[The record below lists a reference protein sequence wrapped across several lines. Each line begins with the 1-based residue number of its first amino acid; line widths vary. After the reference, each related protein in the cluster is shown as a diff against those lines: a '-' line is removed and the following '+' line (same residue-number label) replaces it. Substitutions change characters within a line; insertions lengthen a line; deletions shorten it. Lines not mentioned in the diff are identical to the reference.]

1 MKKLL
6 YCSKKGIK
14 IISYK
19 NGSNFEILDIKESDI
34 ETLPEFIKPKDI
46 VSLAFE
52 SNLYVDT
59 DEFISLSKLAT
70 YTAIKNAVGHL
81 GIFGNEFEISYKKI
95 KQVDKTKA
103 LFYYVAVNKDSF
115 DFIDRLDCTIEQCVP
130 VEIAI
135 KNLFCAFYQKD
146 PQAVIIIEKDNY
158 IRVIA
163 FDNEKLSAKTIH
175 KEGFQSEYQELGNFL
190 QGVLTQYNKK
200 NIYCLGSSELFDNLL
215 SVNIEA
221 QELFLKIGNLT
232 QSQIIE
238 YIEVLGLL
246 YKNDINFLTP
256 KHKENYKAFKHA
268 QVAGKIAIAVF
279 IGGVLILFAGFINYI
294 KILGLTNQLNS
305 EMSTY
310 EKSLGSIDTNINA
323 TSIQKNINLYIKYQ
337 KLPRLDYILKELSTY
352 KLPNLYF
359 IEVDISNA
367 KISNIQN
374 ATSNDT
380 LDTYNYTI
388 NIKGLVFGDLKNAK
402 GEFNEF
408 LKEVSKN
415 YKINVSNFY
424 YLDGKLLFDL
434 SLEEKSVSS

>member
-14 IISYK
+14 IVSYK
-19 NGSNFEILDIKESDI
+19 NGKKFEILDIKESDI

-59 DEFISLSKLAT
+59 GEFISLSKLAT
-70 YTAIKNAVGHL
+70 YTAIKSAVGNL
-81 GIFGNEFEISYKKI
+81 GIFGNEFEISFKKL

-103 LFYYVAVNKDSF
+103 LFYYVVVNKDSF

-135 KNLFCAFYQKD
+135 KNLFCNQYANQL
-146 PQAVIIIEKDNY
+146 PILAIIEKDEF
-158 IRVIA
+158 IITIA
-163 FDNEKLSAKTIH
+163 FDKDRLLNAKKIH
-175 KEGFQSEYQELGNFL
+175 KEGFGTETQELI
-190 QGVLTQYNKK
+190 QYIEQIVSQYSVK
-200 NIYCLGSSELFDNLL
+200 NIYCLGSKELIDNLQNA
-215 SVNIEA
+215 NIKVSA
-221 QELFLKIGNLT
+221 PTFKFDSKLELND
-232 QSQIIE
+232 

-246 YKNDINFLTP
+246 YKSDINFLTP
-256 KHKENYKAFKHA
+256 KHKENYETFKHA
-268 QVAGKIAIAVF
+268 QIASKLSIVVL
-279 IGGVLILFAGFINYI
+279 IGGVLIFFAGFINYF
-294 KILGLTNQLNS
+294 KILDLTNQLNAELS
-305 EMSTY
+305 SY
-310 EKSLGSIDTNINA
+310 NKSLGSIDTNINA
-323 TSIQKNINLYIKYQ
+323 TNIQNNINLFIKYQ
-337 KLPRLDYILKELSTY
+337 KLPRLDSILSELSTY

-367 KISNIQN
+367 QPANIQN
-374 ATSNDT
+374 ATSNNT
-380 LDTYNYTI
+380 LETVNYTI
-388 NIKGLVFGDLKNAK
+388 NIKGLVFGDLKSAK

-434 SLEEKSVSS
+434 SLEEKNVLS